1 MEKEKREG
9 RENWKKIIE
18 GKRDE
23 GRWKR
28 KKERKTGRTKI

>member
-1 MEKEKREG
+1 VKRETREERTG
-9 RENWKKIIE
+9 RED

-28 KKERKTGRTKI
+28 RKGEN